1 MSKDK
6 LTVMMKER
14 LKGHSDVFIA
24 GVVKGYRL
32 ALEDIH
38 NSQNG
43 KAKA

>member
-24 GVVKGYRL
+24 GVVKGYKL
-32 ALEDIH
+32 AIQDIQD
-38 NSQNG
+38 SQ
-43 KAKA
+43 KHEKT